1 MSVPAKTDTPPKPA
15 NFLRTLIE
23 RELQDGA
30 YAQRRWAGSP
40 GDAAHQAAGGLDPA
54 RVRLRFPPE
63 PNGYLHIGD
72 RKSVV

>member
-1 MSVPAKTDTPPKPA
+1 MCGRPIGRAASLLPMSQPVPAKTDAPPKPA

-23 RELQDGA
+23 RELQDGV

-40 GDAAHQAAGGLDPA
+40 GDAAHQAAGGM
-54 RVRLRFPPE
+54 E
-63 PNGYLHIGD
+63 D